1 MNEEDPER
9 DRATEEEEVVEVDQR
24 LLKDNT
30 FNEVNGLLKA
40 LVGGLSDL

>member
-1 MNEEDPER
+1 VNGK
-9 DRATEEEEVVEVDQR
+9 EEEVVVVADQR

-30 FNEVNGLLKA
+30 FNEVKGLLKA